1 MMLQKEKALS
11 ISGHQPATE
20 QIKSCPTLPE
30 LPGVVNQNLTETDVQ
45 KSLER
50 LEKAEKRVQDF
61 SRQFLEDEGQ
71 AESTIQNPFLTALQ
85 SSVTLKKFREMELP
99 ERPWLIEPLIR
110 AGQIAMIYAK
120 AGVGKTWFALQ
131 LALGLTR
138 SGKIFGPFVSSGTY
152 RVFYLDAEMSAREM
166 QDRINSLAIQHDPE
180 QFVLC
185 SSELLAMQE
194 QVIPNL
200 TDSKWLEALKTYLKS
215 KNFDVFVI
223 DNLSSLTPGQDELKR
238 IDWDMVNQ
246 WLIGLRRLGITTIII
261 HHAGKNGD
269 QRGTSSREDQL
280 DLSIRLEKLE
290 NRELTAFQVKFAKS
304 RGLSGEQKKPFIVE
318 LRGDSE
324 GKIIFQHKSIN
335 DDILAQIIFMASQ
348 GATQKEIAGTINLNQ
363 SSVSRRINRALR
375 DGLLIKNGNSYELT
389 ELGKGMTAGLSEG
402 DF

>member
-1 MMLQKEKALS
+1 M
-11 ISGHQPATE
+11 
-20 QIKSCPTLPE
+20 
-30 LPGVVNQNLTETDVQ
+30 VTD
-45 KSLER
+45 
-50 LEKAEKRVQDF
+50 F
-61 SRQFLEDEGQ
+61 
-71 AESTIQNPFLTALQ
+71 
-85 SSVTLKKFREMELP
+85 
-99 ERPWLIEPLIR
+99 
-110 AGQIAMIYAK
+110 
-120 AGVGKTWFALQ
+120 
-131 LALGLTR
+131 
-138 SGKIFGPFVSSGTY
+138 
-152 RVFYLDAEMSAREM
+152 
-166 QDRINSLAIQHDPE
+166 
-180 QFVLC
+180 C
-185 SSELLAMQE
+185 SSY
-194 QVIPNL
+194 
-200 TDSKWLEALKTYLKS
+200 TFLKS